1 MDSVRAVNNET
12 PSATYGEAFTH
23 ADKSIRWDELP
34 MTHVLFFDLDGTLS
48 DTHELAR
55 ATWLEVLRPHGTRV

>member
-1 MDSVRAVNNET
+1 MRRNQFVGTEYR
-12 PSATYGEAFTH
+12 
-23 ADKSIRWDELP
+23 
-34 MTHVLFFDLDGTLS
+34 MTQVLFFDLDGTLS